1 MSPANR
7 GLIGLG
13 VGLAAAGAA
22 TAAGIAAGRVSKE
35 RHARLSVLAPAGAYA
50 HTPDRELVVVADDG
64 VPLHVEIDEPE
75 PSAAAGPGEPADK
88 PTVVFSH
95 GFCLSLESW
104 VLQRKALV
112 RNGYRVVTWDQ
123 RGHGRSGRGS
133 EASCDIDQL
142 GRDLSRVIEETT
154 PSGQLVLIGHSM
166 GGMTMMALAGEHPEL
181 VRDRVV
187 ATAFVATSAGGAQL
201 VSLGFGQYFG
211 KLVGRFGPGVLD
223 RLSARPGL
231 VRTAL
236 RAGRDIEE
244 FLVERW
250 SFASPVP
257 PAAVRLTGDM
267 IFGTPLDVMAD
278 FLPTFDRHDKR
289 HALVHFHGV
298 EVLVLNGVHDVLT
311 PPDHSEEIVRLVP
324 GAEHVVIEEAG
335 HIIMLEHPEVLN
347 EQFEALID
355 RGMRAAAEGVKVAR
369 KPRVRRTVTD
379 LAKRRKVA
387 RARRGE
393 GRA

>member
-1 MSPANR
+1 VSPTNR
-7 GLIGLG
+7 SLAGLG
-13 VGLAAAGAA
+13 IGLAAAGVAA
-22 TAAGIAAGRVSKE
+22 AAGIAAGRVTKE

-50 HTPDRELVVVADDG
+50 HTPDKELVVVADDG
-64 VPLHVEIDEPE
+64 VPLHVEVDEPDTDT
-75 PSAAAGPGEPADK
+75 AAPDK

-104 VLQRKALV
+104 VLQRKALI
-112 RNGYRVVTWDQ
+112 RDGYRVVAWDQ
-123 RGHGRSGRGS
+123 RGHGRSGRGT

-142 GRDLSRVIEETT
+142 GRDLHRVIAEAAPE
-154 PSGQLVLIGHSM
+154 GQLVLVGHSM
-166 GGMTMMALAGEHPEL
+166 GGMTSMALADQHPDL
-181 VRDRVV
+181 IRDRVL

-223 RLSARPGL
+223 RLSSRPGL

-289 HALVHFHGV
+289 DALVHFHGV
-298 EVLVLNGVHDVLT
+298 EVLVLNGNHDVLT
-311 PPDHSEEIVRLVP
+311 PPGHSEEIVRLIP

-347 EQFEALID
+347 EQFAGLIE
-355 RGMRAAAEGVKVAR
+355 RGTRAAAEGIEVAR
-369 KPRVRRTVTD
+369 KPRVLRTVTD
-379 LAKRRKVA
+379 LAKRRRVVK
-387 RARRGE
+387 ARRGQSS
-393 GRA
+393 A

>member
-1 MSPANR
+1 MSPPNR
-7 GLIGLG
+7 GLAGLG
-13 VGLAAAGAA
+13 IGLAAAGVA
-22 TAAGIAAGRVSKE
+22 TAAGVAAGRASRE

-50 HTPDRELVVVADDG
+50 HTPGKELEVLADDG
-64 VPLHVEIDEPE
+64 VSLHVEIDEPDADVA
-75 PSAAAGPGEPADK
+75 SHDK

-95 GFCLSLESW
+95 GFCLTLESW

-112 RNGYRVVTWDQ
+112 RDGYRVVAWEQ
-123 RGHGRSGRGS
+123 RGHGRSGRGT

-142 GRDLSRVIEETT
+142 GRDLYRVLEEAA
-154 PSGQLVLIGHSM
+154 PEGPLVLIGHSM
-166 GGMTMMALAGEHPEL
+166 GGMTMMAMADQHPEL

-187 ATAFVATSAGGAQL
+187 ASAFVATSAGGAQL
-201 VSLGFGQYFG
+201 VSLGFGKYFG

-223 RLSARPGL
+223 RLSSRPGL
-231 VRTAL
+231 VRSAL

-257 PAAVRLTGDM
+257 PAAVRLTSDM
-267 IFGTPLDVMAD
+267 IFGTALDVMAD

-289 HALVHFHGV
+289 DALVHFHGV
-298 EVLVLNGVHDVLT
+298 EVLVLNGVRDVLT

-347 EQFEALID
+347 EQFSGLID
-355 RGMRAAAEGVKVAR
+355 RGMRAAAEDVPVAR

-379 LAKRRKVA
+379 LAKRRRVA
-387 RARRGE
+387 NARRG
-393 GRA
+393 GNRA

>member
-1 MSPANR
+1 VSPTNR
-7 GLIGLG
+7 GLAGLG
-13 VGLAAAGAA
+13 IGLAAAGVA
-22 TAAGIAAGRVSKE
+22 TAAGIAAGRVTRE

-50 HTPDRELVVVADDG
+50 HTPDKELVVVADDG
-64 VPLHVEIDEPE
+64 VLLHVEIDEP
-75 PSAAAGPGEPADK
+75 AADTASPDK
-88 PTVVFSH
+88 PTIVFSH

-104 VLQRKALV
+104 VLQRRALI
-112 RNGYRVVTWDQ
+112 REGYRVVAWDQ

-142 GRDLSRVIEETT
+142 GRDLHQVIEEAA
-154 PSGQLVLIGHSM
+154 PEGPLVLVGHSM
-166 GGMTMMALAGEHPEL
+166 GGMTTMALADQHADL
-181 VRDRVV
+181 IRDRVV

-223 RLSARPGL
+223 RLSSRPGL

-257 PAAVRLTGDM
+257 PAAVRLTADM

-289 HALVHFHGV
+289 DALVYFHGV

-311 PPDHSEEIVRLVP
+311 PPSHSEEIVRLVP

-347 EQFEALID
+347 EQFVALIE
-355 RGMRAAAEGVKVAR
+355 RGMRAAAEGIAVER

-379 LAKRRKVA
+379 LAKRRRVA
-387 RARRGE
+387 KARRGHS
-393 GRA
+393 RA

>member
-1 MSPANR
+1 MSPPNR
-7 GLIGLG
+7 GLAGLG
-13 VGLAAAGAA
+13 IGLAAAGVA
-22 TAAGIAAGRVSKE
+22 TAAGVAAGRASRE

-50 HTPDRELVVVADDG
+50 HTPGKELEVLADDG
-64 VPLHVEIDEPE
+64 VSLHVEIDEPD
-75 PSAAAGPGEPADK
+75 ADVAGHDK

-95 GFCLSLESW
+95 GFCLTLESW

-112 RNGYRVVTWDQ
+112 RDGYRVVAWEQ
-123 RGHGRSGRGS
+123 RGHGRSGRGT

-142 GRDLSRVIEETT
+142 GRDLYRVLEEAA
-154 PSGQLVLIGHSM
+154 PEGPLVLIGHSM
-166 GGMTMMALAGEHPEL
+166 GGMTMMAMADQHSDL

-187 ATAFVATSAGGAQL
+187 ASAFVATSAGGAQL
-201 VSLGFGQYFG
+201 VSLGFGKYFG

-223 RLSARPGL
+223 RLSSRPGL
-231 VRTAL
+231 VRSAL

-257 PAAVRLTGDM
+257 PAAVRLTSDM
-267 IFGTPLDVMAD
+267 IFGTALDVMAD

-289 HALVHFHGV
+289 DALIHFHGV
-298 EVLVLNGVHDVLT
+298 EVLVLNGVRDVLT

-347 EQFEALID
+347 EQFSALIE
-355 RGMRAAAEGVKVAR
+355 RGMRAAADGVPVAR

-379 LAKRRKVA
+379 LAKRRRVA
-387 RARRGE
+387 NARRG
-393 GRA
+393 GNRA

>member
-1 MSPANR
+1 
-7 GLIGLG
+7 
-13 VGLAAAGAA
+13 
-22 TAAGIAAGRVSKE
+22 
-35 RHARLSVLAPAGAYA
+35 
-50 HTPDRELVVVADDG
+50 VVA
-64 VPLHVEIDEPE
+64 
-75 PSAAAGPGEPADK
+75 
-88 PTVVFSH
+88 
-95 GFCLSLESW
+95 
-104 VLQRKALV
+104 
-112 RNGYRVVTWDQ
+112 WDQ
-123 RGHGRSGRGS
+123 RGHGRSGRGN

-142 GRDLSRVIEETT
+142 GRDLHRVIEEAA
-154 PSGQLVLIGHSM
+154 PEGQLVLIGHSM
-166 GGMTMMALAGEHPEL
+166 GGMTTMALADQHPDL
-181 VRDRVV
+181 IRDRVV

-257 PAAVRLTGDM
+257 PVAVRLTADM

-289 HALVHFHGV
+289 DALVYFHGV

-311 PPDHSEEIVRLVP
+311 PPDHSEAIVRLIP

-347 EQFEALID
+347 EQFAGLIE
-355 RGMRAAAEGVKVAR
+355 RGMRAAAEGIEVAR

-379 LAKRRKVA
+379 LAKRRLVA
-387 RARRGE
+387 KARRGQS
-393 GRA
+393 RA

>member
-1 MSPANR
+1 VSPTNR
-7 GLIGLG
+7 SLAGLG
-13 VGLAAAGAA
+13 IGLAAAGVA
-22 TAAGIAAGRVSKE
+22 TAAGIAVGRVSKE
-35 RHARLSVLAPAGAYA
+35 RHARLSVLGPVGAYA
-50 HTPDRELVVVADDG
+50 HTPDKEFVVVADDG
-64 VPLHVEIDEPE
+64 VPLHVEVDEPAIDEASP
-75 PSAAAGPGEPADK
+75 DK

-95 GFCLSLESW
+95 GFCLTLDSW

-112 RNGYRVVTWDQ
+112 RDGYRVVLWEQ

-133 EASCDIDQL
+133 EGSCDIDQL
-142 GRDLSRVIEETT
+142 GRDLYRVIEEAA
-154 PSGQLVLIGHSM
+154 PEGQLVLVGHSM
-166 GGMTMMALAGEHPEL
+166 GGMTQMALADAQPEL

-211 KLVGRFGPGVLD
+211 KLVGRFGPTVLD
-223 RLSARPGL
+223 RLSSRPGL
-231 VRTAL
+231 VRSAL

-250 SFASPVP
+250 SFASPVS
-257 PAAVRLTGDM
+257 PAAVRLTADM

-311 PPDHSEEIVRLVP
+311 PPEHSEEIVRLVP

-335 HIIMLEHPEVLN
+335 HIIMLEHPEVLG
-347 EQFEALID
+347 EQLGALIE
-355 RGMRAAAEGVKVAR
+355 RGMRAAAEGLRVER

-379 LAKRRKVA
+379 LAKRRRVA
-387 RARRGE
+387 RARRG
-393 GRA
+393 GSRG

>member
-1 MSPANR
+1 M
-7 GLIGLG
+7 
-13 VGLAAAGAA
+13 
-22 TAAGIAAGRVSKE
+22 
-35 RHARLSVLAPAGAYA
+35 
-50 HTPDRELVVVADDG
+50 
-64 VPLHVEIDEPE
+64 
-75 PSAAAGPGEPADK
+75 
-88 PTVVFSH
+88 
-95 GFCLSLESW
+95 
-104 VLQRKALV
+104 
-112 RNGYRVVTWDQ
+112 
-123 RGHGRSGRGS
+123 
-133 EASCDIDQL
+133 
-142 GRDLSRVIEETT
+142 
-154 PSGQLVLIGHSM
+154 
-166 GGMTMMALAGEHPEL
+166 
-181 VRDRVV
+181 
-187 ATAFVATSAGGAQL
+187 
-201 VSLGFGQYFG
+201 SLGFGQYFG

-289 HALVHFHGV
+289 DALVHFHGV

-311 PPDHSEEIVRLVP
+311 PPDHSEEIVRLIP

-347 EQFEALID
+347 EQFDGAH
-355 RGMRAAAEGVKVAR
+355 
-369 KPRVRRTVTD
+369 
-379 LAKRRKVA
+379 
-387 RARRGE
+387 RARHAGRGRGRR
-393 GRA
+393 GRAQAAGPAHRHRPGQAPPGRQGATRSRAVPDLTSPRPAHRRGHPGLGRPAGARSCAPATSSC